1 VSATDAT
8 TLVLRDLLD
17 AAVAED
23 LAGLGRARL
32 APAPDGWPGPCVRLV
47 LSDGRCVGWPARA
60 GGVLQ
65 ATRYVDGPVLVGAP
79 GQPLREVSGPGEL
92 LELLAPDAP
101 CREVVARDLAT
112 AVAHAVTVVPTG
124 ELTEQVGEV
133 LAAARGRPFHPTARA
148 VSGWDADDLAR
159 WGPGQLVDLD
169 WVGVRRDHVRC
180 GDGPAPRFPDG
191 PEAPDTHVAVPVHPY
206 DREHVLPAVFAR
218 ELAEGVVVPLARGVG
233 RGRATASLRTL
244 DLGEHTH
251 LKLPLG
257 VRTLGSA
264 RLLTARS
271 LDHAQ
276 HGERVLRDVLD
287 ADPGLAGRVTVA
299 DETSWVGFARPDGSD
314 EFHDRPGHLAAV
326 RRHLPPP
333 TGTHRLPLAALAAPA
348 WDGPLAA
355 LGEPEAVFT
364 AVAEAVVEVGVGFLR
379 HGVLPEMHGQN
390 VLVDIDGGAVPAGR
404 APLRSVSR
412 VRLVLRDHDAVRVH
426 PRWLSVPDPGYRL
439 APGGSQSLVQDTP
452 GALIGF
458 FATLGLQVGLHGV
471 VDALVRHTGT
481 PEPRWWSV
489 IRHAV
494 EASVERTRSP
504 VVRQTLHAAL
514 VDAETW
520 PHRAVLGPLLER
532 GPARGTSMPAGT
544 TWVPNPLRAVP

>member
-1 VSATDAT
+1 MSGPDAS

-23 LAGLGRARL
+23 LAGLGGARL
-32 APAPDGWPGPCVRLV
+32 APAPEGWPGPCVRLA
-47 LSDGRCVGWPARA
+47 LPDGRCVGWPARA

-65 ATRYVDGPVLVGAP
+65 ATRYVDGPVMVGAP
-79 GQPLREVSGPGEL
+79 GAPLREVSGFSEL

-112 AVAHAVTVVPTG
+112 AVAHAVTAVPGG
-124 ELTEQVGEV
+124 ELTEQVGEE

-159 WGPGQLVDLD
+159 WGPGRLVDLD
-169 WVGVRRDHVRC
+169 WVGVRRDHLRS
-180 GDGPAPRFPDG
+180 GDGPAPAFPDA
-191 PEAPDTHVAVPVHPY
+191 PEAPDTHVAVPVHPF

-218 ELAEGVVVPLARGVG
+218 ELADGVVVPLARGVG
-233 RGRATASLRTL
+233 AGRATASLRTL
-244 DLGEHTH
+244 DLGGRTH

-257 VRTLGSA
+257 VTTLGSA
-264 RLLTARS
+264 RLLGARS
-271 LDHAQ
+271 LDFAQ
-276 HGERVLRDVLD
+276 RGERVLRRVLD
-287 ADPGLAGRVTVA
+287 ADPALAARVAVA
-299 DETSWVGFARPDGSD
+299 DESSWVGFARPDGGD
-314 EFHDRPGHLAAV
+314 EYHDRPGHLAAAL
-326 RRHLPPP
+326 RRLPPRE
-333 TGTHRLPLAALAAPA
+333 GVWRVPLAALAAPA

-355 LGEPEAVFT
+355 LGDPEAVFA
-364 AVAEAVVEVGVGFLR
+364 AVTEAVVAVGIGFLR
-379 HGVLPEMHGQN
+379 HGVLPEVHGQN
-390 VLVDIDGGAVPAGR
+390 VLLDVGPDG
-404 APLRSVSR
+404 

-439 APGGSQSLVQDTP
+439 TPGGSQSLVLDTP
-452 GALIGF
+452 APLIGF

-494 EASVERTRSP
+494 AQAVDATSSP
-504 VVRQTLHAAL
+504 VVRHALHAVL
-514 VDAETW
+514 LGAEQW

-532 GPARGTSMPAGT
+532 GPSRGTSMPAGVT
-544 TWVPNPLRAVP
+544 SVLNPLRAVS